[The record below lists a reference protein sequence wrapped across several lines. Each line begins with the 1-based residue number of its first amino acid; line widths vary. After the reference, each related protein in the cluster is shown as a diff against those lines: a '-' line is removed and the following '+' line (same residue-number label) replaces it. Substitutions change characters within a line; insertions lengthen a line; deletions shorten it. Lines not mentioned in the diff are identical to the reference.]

1 MKNRRPSRW
10 ITPALLLACGCSSLA
25 FGGSYIQNFNS
36 VADGSIADG
45 STPFG
50 DGSIVRTNNAGTQ
63 VGSWTTTKSFRM
75 TTDNQQG
82 VSTSYFLPNLEPTHT
97 TSSFSA
103 SFDLKF
109 KSDNVAADA
118 FAFNFG
124 TIKTTDSSIWAS
136 QGMYDASGVKTGPML
151 SVVWDTYS
159 GDDPKSIEVFLNGAR
174 IGNNTSI
181 VPIVPNYWTTG
192 DFKNVTIDWA
202 DNLLSVSYG
211 GQSVFSGLSTGSF
224 APALNDTFAF
234 NAVTGGSTQDV
245 FLDNINISTVPTPAV
260 TVPETSAVPEAST
273 SLGLLALGAG
283 GLLTR
288 RRLKRKA

>member
-25 FGGSYIQNFNS
+25 FAGSYIQNF
-36 VADGSIADG
+36 DSIADG
-45 STPFG
+45 STFFN
-50 DGSIVRTNNAGTQ
+50 DGSIVRTNNADTQ
-63 VGSWTTTKSFRM
+63 VGGWTTTKSFRM

-109 KSDNVAADA
+109 KSDNFAADA

-124 TIKTTDSSIWAS
+124 TIKTTTSSTWAN
-136 QGMYDASGVKTGPML
+136 QGIYDASGANTGPML

-159 GDDPKSIEVFLNGAR
+159 GDDPRSIEVFLNGAR
-174 IGNNTSI
+174 IANNTTT
-181 VPIVPNYWTTG
+181 VPIIPNSWTPG

-202 DNLLSVSYG
+202 DNKLNVSYN
-211 GQSVFSGLSTGSF
+211 GQSVFSNLSTESF
-224 APALNDTFAF
+224 APAMGDTFAF
-234 NAVTGGSTQDV
+234 NAVTGASTQDA
-245 FLDNINISTVPTPAV
+245 FLDNINIT
-260 TVPETSAVPEAST
+260 TVPEPSALVL
-273 SLGLLALGAG
+273 LGLGSVS
-283 GLLTR
+283 LLR
-288 RRLKRKA
+288 RRRSRAA